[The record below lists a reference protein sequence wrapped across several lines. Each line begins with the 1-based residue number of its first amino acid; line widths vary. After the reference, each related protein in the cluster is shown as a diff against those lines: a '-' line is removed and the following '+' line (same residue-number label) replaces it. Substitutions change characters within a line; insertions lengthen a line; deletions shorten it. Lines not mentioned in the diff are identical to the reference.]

1 MGIKT
6 MSSVETIKPV
16 CVCCEVNTALTFM
29 ELITKCDENGIN
41 DEYMPIEDY
50 YKEDLTCYQCYE
62 DSVSEY
68 SQVLYEIEHDL

>member
-1 MGIKT
+1 
-6 MSSVETIKPV
+6 
-16 CVCCEVNTALTFM
+16 M

-68 SQVLYEIEHDL
+68 SQALYEIEHDL